1 MFFFLGHESQG
12 VAGRKATGQKE
23 KKKNRCGLE
32 PVEVATWLGVV
43 GLRMDN

>member
-23 KKKNRCGLE
+23 KKKI
-32 PVEVATWLGVV
+32 VV
-43 GLRMDN
+43 G